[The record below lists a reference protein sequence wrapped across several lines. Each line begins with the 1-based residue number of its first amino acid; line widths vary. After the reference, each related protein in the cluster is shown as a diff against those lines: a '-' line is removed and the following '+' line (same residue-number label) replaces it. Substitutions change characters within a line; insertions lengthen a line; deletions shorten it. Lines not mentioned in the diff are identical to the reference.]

1 MEEEIKSEFAHNGFS
16 LDAKEEE
23 EILKKCVTFCINYK
37 MSASELVSCWEVY
50 YLNMQIAEGV
60 VQDSYMNGFLL
71 FIQNEQK
78 ESIREEE
85 PYLHTY
91 YSNDV
96 DMLLNDEHKDSI
108 EEVDGA
114 RISGTYPD
122 ESYDFSSPSRVAT
135 PGTNGKLS
143 SGKPSATKV
152 HHMTPFGQRTN
163 KFVLQFEFNPPKV
176 ENGRKEGEIDDS
188 EDDVIRRVK
197 PIKRCSLHVREL
209 GPKPGCRFMYDRIK
223 DRFES
228 LEGRIR
234 RLATALL
241 ASGSFDEIVDATSA
255 SQNNLFSVGMV
266 CCDGDG
272 RLNEKSIILQC
283 SVEHSGGRR
292 VRLDLQKLV
301 QYSVFPGQV
310 VGVTGHNPSGHCFV
324 VSKLVDSF
332 PLLGPPHV
340 NYPPAKRPAIDPEPD
355 LMTDSAAPRELSL
368 IIAAGPFCTSD
379 NLFYEPF
386 VELLSYARRNQSHL
400 LLLGPFVDSEHP
412 QIKKGTVDKTF
423 DEIFDAEILERLQD
437 YCEDMGSS
445 ARVILLPSTRDANHD
460 FVFPQPPFD
469 ISTSKNHNHQVSCLS
484 NPGIFSANEVTVGCC
499 TMDVLKQLSSEEISR
514 LPTDGTQSDRLGRL
528 ATHILNQRSFYPL
541 YPPSVGVPL
550 DLSLTPEA
558 LQIQS
563 IPDILILPSDLA
575 PFVKVLSFGPEESMM
590 QCMCLNPG
598 RLAKGINGGTFLTV
612 NYNGDPGK
620 STASIMRI

>member
-1 MEEEIKSEFAHNGFS
+1 MEI
-16 LDAKEEE
+16 
-23 EILKKCVTFCINYK
+23 FC
-37 MSASELVSCWEVY
+37 C
-50 YLNMQIAEGV
+50 
-60 VQDSYMNGFLL
+60 F
-71 FIQNEQK
+71 
-78 ESIREEE
+78 R
-85 PYLHTY
+85 
-91 YSNDV
+91 
-96 DMLLNDEHKDSI
+96 LLNDEHKDSI

-122 ESYDFSSPSRVAT
+122 DSYAFSSPSRVAT
-135 PGTNGKLS
+135 PGTNGKFS

-163 KFVLQFEFNPPKV
+163 KFVLQFEFNPPKI
-176 ENGRKEGEIDDS
+176 ENGRKEEIDDS

-209 GPKPGCRFMYDRIK
+209 GPKPGCRFMYDKTK

-332 PLLGPPHV
+332 PILGPPDV
-340 NYPPAKRPAIDPEPD
+340 NYPPAKRPAIEPEPD

-469 ISTSKNHNHQVSCLS
+469 VSTSKNHNHQVSCLS
-484 NPGIFSANEVTVGCC
+484 NPGIFSANEVNFQFIFLCCVFIKLAILQVTVGCC

-528 ATHILNQRSFYPL
+528 ATHILNQRRS
-541 YPPSVGVPL
+541 
-550 DLSLTPEA
+550 
-558 LQIQS
+558 
-563 IPDILILPSDLA
+563 
-575 PFVKVLSFGPEESMM
+575 VLSFGQEESMV